1 MDRNRLIVALTTLF
15 WAVVQGSWLHSDHLI
30 RDGDEEGH
38 VGAAELFRDVLLENG
53 FWTWLCQALQGDFGE
68 YPPLFA
74 SLLGAWWA
82 VFPFAPEHP
91 ILRSFGSVLC
101 LGTACCIAR
110 LVWKLRGN
118 WSLAFTA
125 TLLLPLL
132 NGLGRHFMPETLLT
146 FMIAGFAMMLVE
158 ESETPSLRNK
168 ILLGVF
174 AGLGLLTKQSFLL
187 LAPILALGF
196 LFTTRLSLRQ
206 IIPSVLLTIGIA
218 SPWYLQQ
225 FSKQSQYVQDSIQN
239 DLSID
244 LLAHSLFYP
253 SVILLIGW
261 GLLGSVLFLALLL
274 KNRSE
279 NLPSWTWIWLIA
291 GLLILC
297 LLPKKYPRLLLPW
310 LPVLGIFLGLLSKK
324 FSTQQNL
331 LVTAL
336 LFLQLMGL
344 SVLPSIPIPFQ
355 TKIDDGCP
363 QIWLRPSSDS
373 DFQLSRIR
381 EIVAA
386 NPGLSIAV
394 LGDVSIDC
402 QIQSTHNWTYHLDP
416 YLRRHGLNTKLN
428 LLTEQNS
435 IWKESQIQIQ
445 WKTLTATNDPNDLLI
460 EVRNNF

>member
-146 FMIAGFAMMLVE
+146 FMIAGFAMMLVG

-174 AGLGLLTKQSFLL
+174 AGLGLLTNQSFLL

-206 IIPSVLLTIGIA
+206 IIHRFCS
-218 SPWYLQQ
+218 
-225 FSKQSQYVQDSIQN
+225 QSE
-239 DLSID
+239 L
-244 LLAHSLFYP
+244 P
-253 SVILLIGW
+253 
-261 GLLGSVLFLALLL
+261 LLGISSNSQ
-274 KNRSE
+274 NRV
-279 NLPSWTWIWLIA
+279 NM
-291 GLLILC
+291 
-297 LLPKKYPRLLLPW
+297 
-310 LPVLGIFLGLLSKK
+310 SK
-324 FSTQQNL
+324 TQ
-331 LVTAL
+331 
-336 LFLQLMGL
+336 
-344 SVLPSIPIPFQ
+344 
-355 TKIDDGCP
+355 
-363 QIWLRPSSDS
+363 
-373 DFQLSRIR
+373 SR
-381 EIVAA
+381 
-386 NPGLSIAV
+386 
-394 LGDVSIDC
+394 
-402 QIQSTHNWTYHLDP
+402 TT
-416 YLRRHGLNTKLN
+416 
-428 LLTEQNS
+428 
-435 IWKESQIQIQ
+435 
-445 WKTLTATNDPNDLLI
+445 
-460 EVRNNF
+460 